1 MAQLPKRR
9 TPCHQ
14 MGCWVGGV
22 QKEDDTFAGEYAI
35 SICELGEA
43 VQQEPSADV
52 AWLVGDMLDCIYTY
66 EQWWDEVRAEV
77 YRGE

>member
-1 MAQLPKRR
+1 MAILPKRR
-9 TPCHQ
+9 IPGHQ

-22 QKEDDTFAGEYAI
+22 QMQDDTFCGEYSI
-35 SICELGEA
+35 SIRELGEA

-52 AWLVGDMLDCIYTY
+52 AYLVGDMLDAIYTY